1 MKKYLLVSALILL
14 IIGAWYFYP
23 TNEAFGDATSAL
35 SPGTVVSDSTV
46 GTVAWFAPDR
56 AKVNDNSYTEALL
69 GAGEI
74 SHYLKATN
82 FGFSIPT
89 GVTINGILVE
99 IEEVSDDGTA
109 DDNEV
114 KIIKSDGTLGTQNK
128 AVGGSSFPSNPT
140 YISYGSSSDL
150 WGETWTAE
158 DINDVDFGTVI
169 SAIGAG
175 NANVDHI
182 RITVTYVPAAGGAT
196 QVMQRSGQIVM
207 PSSNVIM
214 K

>member
-1 MKKYLLVSALILL
+1 M
-14 IIGAWYFYP
+14 
-23 TNEAFGDATSAL
+23 
-35 SPGTVVSDSTV
+35 
-46 GTVAWFAPDR
+46 AWFAPDR
-56 AKVNDNSYTEALL
+56 AKVSDNSRTEAILS
-69 GAGEI
+69 AGVI

-82 FGFSIPT
+82 FGFSIPD
-89 GVTINGILVE
+89 GATIDGILVE
-99 IEEVSDDGTA
+99 IEEQSDDSAA

-114 KIIKSDGTLGTQNK
+114 KIVKSDGTLGTQNK
-128 AVGGSSFPSNPT
+128 AAGVSSFPNSPAA

-169 SAIGAG
+169 SAIGG

-182 RITVTYVPAAGGAT
+182 RITITYTPAAGGAT
-196 QVMQRSGQIVM
+196 QVMQRSGQIRIGGDN
-207 PSSNVIM
+207 SGGQVIM